1 MSDLTQIQTFI
12 EVAENGSFAE
22 ASRKLALPRST
33 VSARIQALEKR
44 LRVRL
49 FNRNTRRVSLTNEG
63 SEYLQ
68 QCQQALSLL
77 RTTEEKFANAHRLSG
92 QLRLTVPVAMPK
104 GPLAE
109 LLADFSGHYPDLSVD
124 VVVTD
129 EALDLVAENID
140 LAIRGRAPGDLDLIA
155 RELSRSEVSYFASPA
170 YLESIALESI
180 ALESIEGA
188 DLVLAKHCIF
198 ELGKSSSGLMPIS
211 TTNFDLAREL
221 AVRDKGIVVLPDEM
235 CAESIQRKELVK
247 IALPDKPEPLAVYL
261 VYPARIHMAPR
272 VRALVDFIVE
282 SYL

>member
-77 RTTEEKFANAHRLSG
+77 RTTEEKFENAHRLSG

-109 LLADFSGHYPDLSVD
+109 LLADFSGHYPDLSID

-155 RELSRSEVSYFASPA
+155 RELSRAEVSYFASPA
-170 YLESIALESI
+170 YLES
-180 ALESIEGA
+180 
-188 DLVLAKHCIF
+188 LAGGVDFELSKHCIF
-198 ELGKSSSGLMPIS
+198 EPGKNGSGLVPIS

-221 AVRDKGIVVLPDEM
+221 AVRDKGIVVLPDAV
-235 CAESIQRKELVK
+235 CAQSIQRKELVK
-247 IALPDKPEPLAVYL
+247 IELPDKPESLAVYL

-272 VRALVDFIVE
+272 VRVLVDFIVE
-282 SYL
+282 SYS

>member
-63 SEYLQ
+63 SEYLE

-92 QLRLTVPVAMPK
+92 HLRLTVPVAMPK

-109 LLADFSGHYPDLSVD
+109 LLADFSLHYPDLSVD

-170 YLESIALESI
+170 YLESIER
-180 ALESIEGA
+180 GA
-188 DLVLAKHCIF
+188 DFVLAKHCIF
-198 ELGKSSSGLMPIS
+198 ELGKPCSGSVPLS
-211 TTNFDLAREL
+211 TTNFELAREL
-221 AVRDKGIVVLPDEM
+221 AVRDKGIVVLPDEV
-235 CAESIQRKELVK
+235 CAESVQRKELVK
-247 IALPDKPEPLAVYL
+247 IALPDKSEPLAVYL

-272 VRALVDFIVE
+272 VRVLVDFIVE

>member
-63 SEYLQ
+63 NEYLQ
-68 QCQQALSLL
+68 QCQQALGLL

-92 QLRLTVPVAMPK
+92 HLRLTVPVAMPK

-109 LLADFSGHYPDLSVD
+109 LLADFSLHYPDLSID

-170 YLESIALESI
+170 YLDSIE
-180 ALESIEGA
+180 EGA

-198 ELGKSSSGLMPIS
+198 ELGKSNSGLVPIS

-221 AVRDKGIVVLPDEM
+221 AVRDKGIVVLPDEI
-235 CAESIQRKELVK
+235 CAESIRRKELVK

-272 VRALVDFIVE
+272 VRVLVDFIVE

>member
-77 RTTEEKFANAHRLSG
+77 RTTEEKFENAHRLSG

-109 LLADFSGHYPDLSVD
+109 LLADFSGHYPDLSID

-155 RELSRSEVSYFASPA
+155 RELSRAEVSYFASPA
-170 YLESIALESI
+170 YLES
-180 ALESIEGA
+180 
-188 DLVLAKHCIF
+188 LAGGVDFEFSKHRIF
-198 ELGKSSSGLMPIS
+198 EPGKNGSGLVPIS

-221 AVRDKGIVVLPDEM
+221 AVRDKGIVVLPDAV
-235 CAESIQRKELVK
+235 CAQSIQRKELVK
-247 IALPDKPEPLAVYL
+247 IELPDKPESLAVYL

-272 VRALVDFIVE
+272 VRVLVDFIVE
-282 SYL
+282 SYS

>member
-22 ASRKLALPRST
+22 ASRKLAFPRST

-63 SEYLQ
+63 SEYLL

-104 GPLAE
+104 APLAD
-109 LLADFSGHYPDLSVD
+109 LLADFSRHYPDLSID

-155 RELSRSEVSYFASPA
+155 RELSRSQVSYFASPA

-180 ALESIEGA
+180 AEG
-188 DLVLAKHCIF
+188 DDFELAKHCIF
-198 ELGKSSSGLMPIS
+198 EPGKSGSGLVPIS
-211 TTNFDLAREL
+211 TTSFELAREL
-221 AVRDKGIVVLPDEM
+221 AIRGKGIVALPNNV

-247 IALPDKPEPLAVYL
+247 IELPSKPESLVVYL

-272 VRALVDFIVE
+272 VRVLVDFIVE
-282 SYL
+282 SYA

>member
-12 EVAENGSFAE
+12 EVAENCSFAE

-92 QLRLTVPVAMPK
+92 HLRLTVPVAMPK

-180 ALESIEGA
+180 AEGD
-188 DLVLAKHCIF
+188 DLILAKHCIF
-198 ELGKSSSGLMPIS
+198 ELGKSSSGLVPIS

>member
-63 SEYLQ
+63 SEYLE

-92 QLRLTVPVAMPK
+92 HLRLTVPVAMPK

-109 LLADFSGHYPDLSVD
+109 LLADFSLHYPDLSVD

-170 YLESIALESI
+170 YLESIER
-180 ALESIEGA
+180 GA
-188 DLVLAKHCIF
+188 DFVLAKHCIF
-198 ELGKSSSGLMPIS
+198 ELGKPCSGSVPLS
-211 TTNFDLAREL
+211 TTNFELAREL
-221 AVRDKGIVVLPDEM
+221 AVRDKGIVVLPDEV
-235 CAESIQRKELVK
+235 CAESVQRKELVK

-272 VRALVDFIVE
+272 VRVLVDFIVE